1 MASSTNVEQEIQV
14 HSHCDDDHHHIMRMM
29 MVLWWYYDDI
39 IVMIVI
45 TIIIILWVLW
55 WYDDDVRP
63 PGCHQ
68 EVCGKWGRSSHQE
81 DRSSRD
87 QVFYHHK
94 GKVQKR
100 NKLTNVSFVFTHTYS
115 LVKHVFLF
123 LPYVTS
129 CYYLKKE
136 NKKKTKISPFP
147 AYTYVPKLIFV
158 SFCCSWTFS

>member
-29 MVLWWYYDDI
+29 M
-39 IVMIVI
+39 
-45 TIIIILWVLW
+45 VLW

-147 AYTYVPKLIFV
+147 AYTSVPKLILLVFV
-158 SFCCSWTFS
+158 VLEPFPNHNH